1 VKSIQLIL
9 IDTLKLCSLVLP
21 TKVLDDMGDIEV
33 FKVSFGDEL
42 EIPELKT
49 DLSLL
54 TDDEESEFKRM
65 QKKCQYYDR
74 K

>member
-1 VKSIQLIL
+1 
-9 IDTLKLCSLVLP
+9 
-21 TKVLDDMGDIEV
+21 MGDIEV